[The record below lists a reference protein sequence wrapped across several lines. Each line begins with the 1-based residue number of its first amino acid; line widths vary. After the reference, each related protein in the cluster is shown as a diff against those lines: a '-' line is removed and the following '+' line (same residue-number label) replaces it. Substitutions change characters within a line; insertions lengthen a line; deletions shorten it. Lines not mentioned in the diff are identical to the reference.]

1 MIRIL
6 SNALAAGLLAWSAP
20 APAAAEDFS
29 DPTWPCVQRKVE
41 RLSIGLMWPEPVPD
55 TALEGDLADAVETL
69 GATLALR
76 RVGEDEMRSAI
87 DRFVSAH
94 GASVDLMGRVFAESF
109 RRLAQRRTRIIG
121 GIADMSL
128 GQADLAARID
138 AARSEFD
145 TISAR
150 DDPDFDRLDTL
161 EEKIDW
167 DERIYTDRQKSITYV
182 CETPVLLE
190 KRLYA
195 IAQMLQAAVSG

>member
-6 SNALAAGLLAWSAP
+6 SNALVAGLLAWS

-138 AARSEFD
+138 AARAEFD

>member
-6 SNALAAGLLAWSAP
+6 SNALAAGLLAWS

-94 GASVDLMGRVFAESF
+94 GASGDLMGRVFAESF

-138 AARSEFD
+138 AARAEFD

>member
-6 SNALAAGLLAWSAP
+6 SNALAAGLLAWS

>member
-6 SNALAAGLLAWSAP
+6 SNALVAGLLAWS

-94 GASVDLMGRVFAESF
+94 GASGDLMGRVFAESF

-138 AARSEFD
+138 AARAEFD

>member
-6 SNALAAGLLAWSAP
+6 SNALVAGLLAWS

-94 GASVDLMGRVFAESF
+94 GASGDLMGRVFAESF

-138 AARSEFD
+138 AARAEFD

-195 IAQMLQAAVSG
+195 IAQMLQAAASG

>member
-6 SNALAAGLLAWSAP
+6 SNALAAGLLAWS

-195 IAQMLQAAVSG
+195 IAQMLQAAASG